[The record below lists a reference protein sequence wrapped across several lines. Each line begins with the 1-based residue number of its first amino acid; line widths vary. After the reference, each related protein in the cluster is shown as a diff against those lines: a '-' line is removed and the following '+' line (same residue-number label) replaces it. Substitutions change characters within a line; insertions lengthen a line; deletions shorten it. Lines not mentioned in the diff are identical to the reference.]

1 MEGILTADEY
11 VVWTPIPHIVELL
24 FNCGRN
30 GRTNEE
36 IAHLKAPSWRQCIL
50 AEERCR
56 PSECVIILHRL
67 IHLHEDISRFSS
79 PDKFWCFQSVER

>member
-24 FNCGRN
+24 FHCGRN
-30 GRTNEE
+30 GWTNEE
-36 IAHLKAPSWRQCIL
+36 IAHLEVPSWRHCIL

-56 PSECVIILHRL
+56 PSECVITL
-67 IHLHEDISRFSS
+67 IIS
-79 PDKFWCFQSVER
+79 

>member
-36 IAHLKAPSWRQCIL
+36 IADLKAPS
-50 AEERCR
+50 
-56 PSECVIILHRL
+56 
-67 IHLHEDISRFSS
+67 
-79 PDKFWCFQSVER
+79 